1 MINWEE
7 IKHEYETTKITLAK
21 LAEMH
26 DIPLGTIKSQK
37 SRDTKNGNPWVR
49 DCTKKDATKSEK
61 VATIK
66 QDAKQRKKAVESE
79 DVVEFEN
86 DSFTDKQRL
95 FIAYYVK
102 CWNAT
107 KAYQKAYECSRTVA
121 LVNGPRL
128 LGNARIKAEVIRV
141 RDELTQEAL
150 LDKRTLIQKWIDI
163 AFADITDYVQFG
175 TETVETLDDMGK
187 PIEYKVSYTHL
198 NDSNELDGTLITE
211 VKKGKDGITI
221 KLADKMKALEFLS
234 KHMDLLN
241 EREVKQLQAEKLKIE
256 INKIKNPDTNTQES
270 EIAKMLRRMAG
281 DAT

>member
-1 MINWEE
+1 MASWDE
-7 IKHEYETTKITLAK
+7 IKKEYESSKITLAA
-21 LAEMH
+21 LAEKYE
-26 DIPLGTIKSQK
+26 IPLGTIKSQK

-49 DCTKKDATKSEK
+49 DGTKKDATKSEK

-66 QDAKQRKKAVESE
+66 QDAKPIKKAVESD

-128 LGNARIKAEVIRV
+128 LGNARIKAEIIRV

-175 TETVETLDDMGK
+175 TETVESIDDMGN
-187 PIEYKVSYTHL
+187 PVEYKVNYTHL
-198 NDSNELDGTLITE
+198 SDSSELDGSLITE

-256 INKIKNPDTNTQES
+256 INKINNPDSNTQES

>member
-7 IKHEYETTKITLAK
+7 IKQEYETSKITLAK
-21 LAEMH
+21 LAEKY

-49 DCTKKDATKSEK
+49 DGTKKDATKDKK

-66 QDAKQRKKAVESE
+66 KDATKLKVVESE
-79 DVVEFEN
+79 DVVELEN

-128 LGNARIKAEVIRV
+128 LGKARIKAEVIRV

-175 TETVETLDDMGK
+175 TETVETVDDMGN
-187 PIEYKVSYTHL
+187 PVEYKVSYTHL
-198 NDSNELDGTLITE
+198 SDSNELDGTLITE

-241 EREVKQLQAEKLKIE
+241 EREVKQLQAEKLRIE
-256 INKIKNPDTNTQES
+256 INKIKNPETNTQES

>member
-1 MINWEE
+1 MINWGE
-7 IKHEYETTKITLAK
+7 IKQEYETTKITLAK
-21 LAEMH
+21 LAEKH
-26 DIPLGTIKSQK
+26 GIPLGTIKSQK
-37 SRDTKNGNPWVR
+37 SRETKNGNPWVR
-49 DCTKKDATKSEK
+49 DGTKKDATKSEK

-66 QDAKQRKKAVESE
+66 QDATKVKVVESE
-79 DVVEFEN
+79 DAVEFEN
-86 DSFTDKQRL
+86 NSFTDKQRL

-175 TETVETLDDMGK
+175 TETVKDFDDRGK
-187 PIEYKVSYTHL
+187 PIEYKVNYTHL
-198 NDSNELDGTLITE
+198 SDSSDLDGSLITE

>member
-7 IKHEYETTKITLAK
+7 IKQEYETTKITLAK
-21 LAEMH
+21 LAEKH

-49 DCTKKDATKSEK
+49 DGTKKDATKSEK

-66 QDAKQRKKAVESE
+66 QDAKPINKVVESE
-79 DVVEFEN
+79 DGVDFEN

-107 KAYQKAYECSRTVA
+107 KAYQKAYKCDYVTA
-121 LVNGPRL
+121 NVNGPRL
-128 LGNARIKAEVIRV
+128 LVNASIREEIIRV
-141 RDELTQEAL
+141 RDGLAEDAL

-175 TETVETLDDMGK
+175 TETVATIDDMGK
-187 PIEYKVSYTHL
+187 PIEYKVNYTHL
-198 NDSNELDGTLITE
+198 SDSSELDGSLITE

>member
-1 MINWEE
+1 
-7 IKHEYETTKITLAK
+7 
-21 LAEMH
+21 
-26 DIPLGTIKSQK
+26 
-37 SRDTKNGNPWVR
+37 
-49 DCTKKDATKSEK
+49 
-61 VATIK
+61 
-66 QDAKQRKKAVESE
+66 
-79 DVVEFEN
+79 
-86 DSFTDKQRL
+86 KQRL
-95 FIAYYVK
+95 FIAFYVK

-187 PIEYKVSYTHL
+187 PIEYKVNYTHL
-198 NDSNELDGTLITE
+198 SDSSDLDGSLITE

-281 DAT
+281 DVT